1 MGPWGH
7 GATVATRPDGA
18 RMRNRR
24 ATARPDCSGCLRL
37 STARRLPQEGTSR
50 HRGLTR
56 SHGAL
61 NGPKVILGR
70 LGRRRYSGARMR
82 KNCFLLKLLR
92 SLSDAIRL

>member
-7 GATVATRPDGA
+7 GATVVARPDGA

-37 STARRLPQEGTSR
+37 STARRLPQAGTSR
-50 HRGLTR
+50 HRGLSG

-61 NGPKVILGR
+61 EGVDVGI
-70 LGRRRYSGARMR
+70 
-82 KNCFLLKLLR
+82 
-92 SLSDAIRL
+92 